1 MSSAW
6 HRIGAASAVA
16 FISGI
21 GEQSSPRVSRKGG
34 VIMTAQALS
43 VEVSCAVEVFLA
55 TALLHKEQPGRPEFT
70 IQEIV
75 NKAASEKITEELRSG
90 VSVHASQHC
99 VANKAP
105 NPAKHR
111 MLFATGKHTR
121 RLLLPGDE
129 VHPER
134 TGKIFPEAGEIPEK
148 YLTLLEW
155 AKKRYAEGL
164 SQSVTYRP
172 TGGSGMIRTQDRETQ
187 TPQRWLESLFELEG
201 LGKEYWKDV
210 DPDEFVRKLREGWE

>member
-1 MSSAW
+1 
-6 HRIGAASAVA
+6 
-16 FISGI
+16 
-21 GEQSSPRVSRKGG
+21 
-34 VIMTAQALS
+34 MTAQALS
-43 VEVSCAVEVFLA
+43 VEVSCAAEVFLA

-75 NKAASEKITEELRSG
+75 NRAANEKITDELRSG

-134 TGKIFPEAGEIPEK
+134 TGKTFPEAGEIPEK

-155 AKKRYAEGL
+155 AKKRYA
-164 SQSVTYRP
+164 
-172 TGGSGMIRTQDRETQ
+172 GGRNGSMSHDLAGDSGMGKTQDRETE
-187 TPQRWLESLFELEG
+187 TPQRWLGSLLEMEG
-201 LGKEYWKDV
+201 LGKECWKDV
-210 DPDEFVRKLREGWE
+210 DPDEYVRKLREGWE

>member
-1 MSSAW
+1 MS
-6 HRIGAASAVA
+6 
-16 FISGI
+16 
-21 GEQSSPRVSRKGG
+21 EQSV
-34 VIMTAQALS
+34 L

-75 NKAASEKITEELRSG
+75 NRAARENVSGELRSG

-105 NPAKHR
+105 NPGKHK

-129 VHPER
+129 IHPQR
-134 TGKIFPEAGEIPEK
+134 TGKIFPDAGEVPEK
-148 YLTLLEW
+148 YLPLLEW
-155 AKKRYAEGL
+155 AKKRYEAGCGTAGPGPSSAGEE
-164 SQSVTYRP
+164 P
-172 TGGSGMIRTQDRETQ
+172 TEISNVKTKTSDQ
-187 TPQRWLESLFELEG
+187 WLASLFELEG
-201 LGKEYWKDV
+201 LGREYWKDV